1 LHLNALHP
9 DRAGGLGFLAGS
21 VFAFSPVLIAH
32 TVLLAGV
39 IGNQIWHT
47 GASFPDFKLEIAAL
61 MGGLLLPTLAPLGLF
76 FFHLDELKRRGIR
89 EYGMVAS
96 RYVNDFHSKWIEGGA
111 GQEAVLGTGD
121 IQSLADLSASFDVA
135 REMRLLPIDI
145 RSVVEL
151 AMLAALPLLPLTLT
165 IIPLEDMIDRLAGV
179 LF

>member
-1 LHLNALHP
+1 
-9 DRAGGLGFLAGS
+9 
-21 VFAFSPVLIAH
+21 
-32 TVLLAGV
+32 
-39 IGNQIWHT
+39 
-47 GASFPDFKLEIAAL
+47 
-61 MGGLLLPTLAPLGLF
+61 
-76 FFHLDELKRRGIR
+76 LKRRGVR

-96 RYVNDFHSKWIEGGA
+96 RYVNDFRGKWIEGGA

-135 REMRLLPIDI
+135 REMRLIPIDI

-165 IIPLEDMIDRLAGV
+165 IIPLEDMIDRLTGV